1 MARNRKATETIS
13 KHHQP
18 IAMIIESVWFI
29 KLILSHLI
37 TDFILQPKSWVDDR
51 NTKHFAS
58 GKLYI
63 HGFVTAM
70 FAWALIGWK
79 YWLVALCI
87 FVTHTIIDAWKSY
100 QKPTVTYFLIDQLLH
115 LLVIVGCWYF
125 SFLGWGDLAAA
136 IQQLNASPLV
146 WKTITAFVFLTTPSG
161 ILIGQ
166 FTRQW
171 RDKIENAESL
181 ANAGKWIGIAER
193 IIILIF
199 VVYNQFSAIGLLV
212 AAKGIIRFNEKDRPE
227 IKTEY
232 LVIGTLMSI
241 ALAIGAGLLIKV

>member
-1 MARNRKATETIS
+1 
-13 KHHQP
+13 
-18 IAMIIESVWFI
+18 MIIESVWVT

-37 TDFILQPKSWVDDR
+37 TDFILQPKTWVDDR
-51 NTKHFAS
+51 NAKHFSS
-58 GKLYI
+58 GKLYL
-63 HGFVTAM
+63 HGFITAL
-70 FAWALIGWK
+70 FAWMLIGWQ
-79 YWLVALCI
+79 YWLVALVI
-87 FVTHTIIDAWKSY
+87 LVTHTLIDAWKSY
-100 QKPTVTYFLIDQLLH
+100 QKITVKYFLIDQLLH
-115 LLVIVGCWYF
+115 LLVIVACWYF
-125 SFLGWGDLAAA
+125 TFFKWGDLQMAM
-136 IQQLNASPLV
+136 QQFNQKPFV
-146 WKTITAFVFLTTPSG
+146 WKIITAFVFLTAPAG

-166 FTRQW
+166 FTKQW

-199 VVYNQFSAIGLLV
+199 VLYNQFSAIGLLV

-241 ALAIGAGLLIKV
+241 GLAIVAGLVIKL